1 LHRNQR
7 PFYDAGMP
15 TLQLYRLHRV
25 FPIYDNTPDHYIIGY
40 KDRIVGSLYLA
51 NSGPRKE
58 WLWSLYDATP
68 QSEWRRGTEPSYR
81 EAKSVI
87 GQRFRKW
94 IEEEG
99 DPKPY
104 VWRQYQESISE
115 KMAE

>member
-1 LHRNQR
+1 
-7 PFYDAGMP
+7 MS